1 MDEKWSSKELRGFQA
16 AAQSL
21 KLYRRAELPGS
32 AEDAGL
38 ISELYVDPLPE
49 EHVLQTILKPNT
61 TFLVGRKGTGKSTIF
76 QRLQREILSIKSATS
91 AYIDVKTL
99 YESSQVDQ
107 ALLERLIDV
116 HRGLSPEDLRKLL
129 LYKSFLKMTIDEIRS
144 ELKKR
149 AESTFWERVK
159 ATFSGGLDE
168 LFGDLDELARS
179 VNEDKFTSVISARL
193 VNRVEKVG
201 SREEAQASV
210 QANVAVSNVPSVGVA
225 ASASQAAESTES
237 QAVEFAD
244 VLMRAFSI
252 KEFLVELKTL
262 LGKLSIRHLY
272 VIVDDFSE
280 LPIDAMKLV
289 VDALLAPL
297 NNWSDEFIKFKI
309 AAYPGRVYYGAIDKT
324 KIDEVFLDLYRLY
337 GSGDV
342 ATMEEKA
349 ADFTRRL
356 IERRIRHYADCGLEV
371 FLDRT
376 REDVW
381 KLLFFATMANPRIL
395 GYVLHY
401 LYESHLIYGKSIG
414 ARAIRDAARRYYDE
428 KIESYFAMN
437 QFLHEALEERS
448 SIFGLKE
455 LLENVVRRAKELRSH
470 TSAVMAK
477 IGGQP
482 PTSHFHV
489 LVPFEGMLLTLELNF
504 FLTKYYEMS
513 DRDGRK
519 VSVFALNYGLCEKY
533 AIEFGRPE
541 GQREF
546 RLYFVER
553 VFDYTPLLQEYLEK
567 NQEIVCDSCEQKH
580 GLEKLEALRLY
591 AMRCPTCSRGI
602 CRVINLSRK
611 YEPLLRS
618 IDKEMLLPTTELGIL
633 HTLQSEGRALFAADI
648 AAELDCSYQLVGRRG
663 RNLSERGLVSR
674 TENEAGRRTFEIRP
688 EASRRYFKDLDNV
701 ARLDTP
707 GATSE

>member
-1 MDEKWSSKELRGFQA
+1 MAEEKWSSKQLQGFQA

-32 AEDAGL
+32 DAESGL
-38 ISELYVDPLPE
+38 VGELYVDPLPQE
-49 EHVLQTILKPNT
+49 YVLQTVLKPNT
-61 TFLVGRKGTGKSTIF
+61 TFLIGRKGTGKSTIF
-76 QRLQREILSIKSATS
+76 QRLQREIISIKSATS

-107 ALLERLIDV
+107 ALLDRLV
-116 HRGLSPEDLRKLL
+116 ETHRGVSPDDLQKLL
-129 LYKSFLKMTIDEIRS
+129 LYKSFLKMVIDEIRS

-149 AESTFWERVK
+149 AESTFWERIK
-159 ATFSGGLDE
+159 TTFSGGLDE
-168 LFGDLDELARS
+168 LFGDLDELTRS
-179 VNEDKFTSVISARL
+179 VNEDRFASVISAKM
-193 VNRVEKVG
+193 VKRVEKRGTRAEAAVSSEVKVKMANAPSAALSAG
-201 SREEAQASV
+201 TSQSDEATEAQ
-210 QANVAVSNVPSVGVA
+210 
-225 ASASQAAESTES
+225 EL
-237 QAVEFAD
+237 EFAD

-252 KEFLVELKTL
+252 KEFLAELKAL

-272 VIVDDFSE
+272 VLVDDFSE
-280 LPIDAMKLV
+280 LPVQAMELV

-297 NNWSDEFIKFKI
+297 NNWSDEFVKFKV
-309 AAYPGRVYYGAIDKT
+309 AAYPGRVYYGAIDRT

-342 ATMEEKA
+342 STMEDKA

-356 IERRIRHYADCGLEV
+356 IERRLRYYADCGFEM

-381 KLLFFATMANPRIL
+381 KLLFFATTANPRIL
-395 GYVLHY
+395 GYLLHY
-401 LYESHLIYGKSIG
+401 LYESHLIYGRSIG
-414 ARAIRDAARRYYDE
+414 VRAIREAARRYYDE

-437 QFLHEALEERS
+437 QFLHEAFEERS

-455 LLENVVRRAKELRSH
+455 LLESVVSRAKDLRSH
-470 TSAVMAK
+470 TSAVMEK

-533 AIEFGRPE
+533 TIAFGRPE

-553 VFDYTPLLQEYLEK
+553 IFDYTPLLQGYLEK
-567 NQEIVCDSCEQKH
+567 NQEIVCDTCSQKH

-591 AMRCPTCSRGI
+591 GMRCPTCPTGT

-611 YEPLLRS
+611 YESLLRAV
-618 IDKEMLLPTTELGIL
+618 DKEMLLPGTELGIL
-633 HTLQSEGRALFAADI
+633 HTLQSEGEAMFAADI

-663 RNLSERGLVSR
+663 RNLWERGLVKR
-674 TENEAGRRTFEIRP
+674 TENEAGRRTFEISSA
-688 EASRRYFKDLDNV
+688 ASERYFKGLDEV
-701 ARLDTP
+701 ARLNLQ
-707 GATSE
+707 G